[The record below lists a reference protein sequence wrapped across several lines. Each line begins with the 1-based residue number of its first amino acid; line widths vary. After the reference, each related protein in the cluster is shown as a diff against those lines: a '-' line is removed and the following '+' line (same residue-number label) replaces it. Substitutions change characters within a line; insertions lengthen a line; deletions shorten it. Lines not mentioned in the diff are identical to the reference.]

1 MYMQHMYTIILY
13 ICIIETKETNTM
25 AKTVRLSEDEQE
37 RLRKKAV
44 ELNKKLMEKNKQPLR
59 DSELV
64 HAVLE
69 LCLEK
74 IEVGVSGDLKI
85 ETD

>member
-1 MYMQHMYTIILY
+1 MY
-13 ICIIETKETNTM
+13 ICIIETKETNTI

>member
-1 MYMQHMYTIILY
+1 
-13 ICIIETKETNTM
+13 M

-69 LCLEK
+69 LC
-74 IEVGVSGDLKI
+74 
-85 ETD
+85 

>member
-1 MYMQHMYTIILY
+1 
-13 ICIIETKETNTM
+13 
-25 AKTVRLSEDEQE
+25 
-37 RLRKKAV
+37 
-44 ELNKKLMEKNKQPLR
+44 MEKNKQPLR